1 MYKYG
6 LALFSGMGVAAD
18 RIEGSAWL
26 MLCLPQIAN
35 EDLKKHIKDT
45 LDRLTPQERKEA
57 EAEAIEIQKTL

>member
-6 LALFSGMGVAAD
+6 LALFSVMGVAAD

-35 EDLKKHIKDT
+35 EDLEKHIKET
-45 LDRLTPQERKEA
+45 LDKLTPQERKEA
-57 EAEAIEIQKTL
+57 EAIKIQKTL